1 MPIVANCELLQVSK
15 MTQLPEVRKITS
27 LKIYIYAS
35 VKKLEIFKFG
45 EQVNLIQKVPLG
57 KLPHEVLMSSHNYVT
72 LANLFISSHRGATV
86 IKFGQ

>member
-1 MPIVANCELLQVSK
+1 MPIVANYELLK

-35 VKKLEIFKFG
+35 IKNLVIFKFG

-57 KLPHEVLMSSHNYVT
+57 KLPHEVVMSSHNYVN

-86 IKFGQ
+86 IKFRQ

>member
-1 MPIVANCELLQVSK
+1 
-15 MTQLPEVRKITS
+15 MTQLPEDRKITS

-35 VKKLEIFKFG
+35 IKKLIFKFG

-57 KLPHEVLMSSHNYVT
+57 KLPHEVVMSSHNYVN